1 MKINIIDKF
10 VYKMLFLTFIL
21 LITVVLNNYQII
33 SLNKIKT
40 ILSQNINITNV
51 VKTVN
56 GELNIIDLGD
66 NTIQVNKNDYLI
78 EKIDG
83 LYIYKQKNNKVI
95 NQTVGSVVKIV
106 KYNNLYNVTIL
117 DENNNYINYMDL
129 KNINVKIYEI
139 VKVNDIIG
147 ECNSLN
153 SNNNYRYYYKLKINE
168 N

>member
-10 VYKMLFLTFIL
+10 IYKLLFLTFIL
-21 LITVVLNNYQII
+21 LVAVVLNNYQII
-33 SLNKIKT
+33 SLNKLKT

-56 GELNIIDLGD
+56 GDLNLIDLGD

-78 EKIDG
+78 EEIDG

-129 KNINVKIYEI
+129 KNINVKVYEI

-153 SNNNYRYYYKLKINE
+153 SNNSYRYYYKLKINE

>member
-10 VYKMLFLTFIL
+10 IYKLLFLTFIL
-21 LITVVLNNYQII
+21 LVAVVLNNYQII
-33 SLNKIKT
+33 SLNKLKT

-56 GELNIIDLGD
+56 GDLNLIDLGD

-78 EKIDG
+78 EEIDG

-153 SNNNYRYYYKLKINE
+153 SNNSYRYYYKLKINE

>member
-10 VYKMLFLTFIL
+10 IYKLLFLTFIL
-21 LITVVLNNYQII
+21 LVAVVLNNYQII
-33 SLNKIKT
+33 SLNKLKT

-56 GELNIIDLGD
+56 GDLNIIDLGD

-78 EKIDG
+78 EEIDG

-153 SNNNYRYYYKLKINE
+153 SNNSYRYYYKLKINE